1 MSHKTKWWIMAP
13 LGLVLTGFGL
23 SLLGEA
29 VMMKYEGK
37 PTMEWF
43 LWGTLSLVVFNSGL
57 SIFGGAII
65 HRFKHLNQK
74 KS

>member
-1 MSHKTKWWIMAP
+1 MAP

-23 SLLGEA
+23 SLFGEA

-57 SIFGGAII
+57 SIFGGAVI